1 MLSNPIDISSRVSPE
16 LSGLIETLI
25 DQLESD
31 EPVTLA
37 AVRSF
42 LVHGLPAGTEE
53 DEELHHFDVDESVID
68 ELDELIEQFGESAAA
83 MDFIYAFA
91 SEALTRVIEEVMD
104 DENRENPPTLRDVH
118 EAIAGGLGGS
128 LVGDGILEE
137 DEDDVLMPEIENLIE
152 RYGPD
157 AMAEDFLR
165 YE

>member
-1 MLSNPIDISSRVSPE
+1 MISNPIDISARVSPE

-25 DQLESD
+25 DQLDSG

-42 LVHGLPAGTEE
+42 IKHEMPVEMDE
-53 DEELHHFDVDESVID
+53 DEHLHHFDVEESVID

-91 SEALTRVIEEVMD
+91 SEALSRVIEEVMN
-104 DENRENPPTLRDVH
+104 DENREIPPTLEDVQ
-118 EAIAGGLGGS
+118 EAIADGLGAS
-128 LVGDGILEE
+128 LVGEGTLED
-137 DEDDVLMPEIENLIE
+137 DEDDVLMPEIESLIE